1 MNIQFLFE
9 NGKGSVVD
17 EYGRPEPM
25 DYIVDEEQFRLETL
39 SSHTQYLAQ
48 LPLESE
54 KRIDAM
60 QVEKEAKPNG
70 DVVMR
75 ETSVKRNYTRYSD
88 QDKVRFFKLLFE
100 RCLSAAAAAKQ
111 LGIHV
116 RTAQKWAAQYEKDPD
131 SIFEKGRKT
140 GRPRILHDEHKN
152 AILECIDENPSI
164 VLDEVM
170 KKLKQMFTE
179 LKVSKTTFMAW
190 SKKGTAAVVT
200 VPKTR
205 ATTTTILGAISA
217 EGLIK
222 CSLRLPQPP
231 SNKKRKRGYGVGQM
245 SKGTVMEHYI
255 SFLKATMNKMDRFPH
270 MKGHYIVMDNA
281 PIHTSENIAK
291 YVESRGY
298 RCTYLP
304 PYPPELNP
312 IEQFWS
318 VVKSKVKHK
327 KFLEKEALMTR
338 ISGASNSLKLSD
350 FKGILEYQSRTNEG
364 FVCPTCNKRL
374 ASTRRFK
381 DHLKQ
386 HDLSLDFTVKNVR
399 STLDEENKNKD
410 DTPSDMEEYYD
421 EQLDAL
427 SQLLPPPPLVIDDA
441 SVQRKKRKTLSF
453 TETILAA
460 SDAIAT
466 DNQSQQ
472 DKIKLAQVGR

>member
-17 EYGRPEPM
+17 EYGRPKPV
-25 DYIVDEEQFRLETL
+25 DYIIDEEQFRLETL
-39 SSHTQYLAQ
+39 SSHTQYLSQ

-70 DVVMR
+70 DVIMR
-75 ETSVKRNYTRYSD
+75 ETSVKRNYTHYSD

-100 RCLSAAAAAKQ
+100 RCLSAASAATQ

-116 RTAQKWAAQYEKDPD
+116 RTAQKWAKQYEKDPD
-131 SIFEKGRKT
+131 SIFEKRRKT
-140 GRPRILHDEHKN
+140 GRPHILHDEHKK

-179 LKVSKTTFMAW
+179 LKVSKTTLFDFVKQHCNLSLKKARLQPKDRNSEEKIQERLDWIRKWEKTDMNFTRNCVFLDESAFHINLKRSMAW
-190 SKKGTAAVVT
+190 SKKGTPAVVT

-231 SNKKRKRGYGVGQM
+231 SNKKRKRGDGIERV
-245 SKGTVMEHYI
+245 SKGTVTGHYVT
-255 SFLKATMNKMDRFPH
+255 FLKATMDEMDQYPH
-270 MKGHYIVMDNA
+270 MKGHYLVMDNA
-281 PIHTSENIAK
+281 PIHTSEDIAK

-298 RCTYLP
+298 RCVYLP
-304 PYPPELNP
+304 PYSPELNP

-318 VVKSKVKHK
+318 VVKSKVKRN
-327 KFLEKEALMTR
+327 KFLEKETLMAR
-338 ISGASNSLKLSD
+338 ITEASNSLKLSD
-350 FKGILEYQSRTNEG
+350 FKGIVGYSHKCL
-364 FVCPTCNKRL
+364 NKCRN
-374 ASTRRFK
+374 R
-381 DHLKQ
+381 Q
-386 HDLSLDFTVKNVR
+386 
-399 STLDEENKNKD
+399 
-410 DTPSDMEEYYD
+410 
-421 EQLDAL
+421 AL
-427 SQLLPPPPLVIDDA
+427 
-441 SVQRKKRKTLSF
+441 
-453 TETILAA
+453 
-460 SDAIAT
+460 
-466 DNQSQQ
+466 
-472 DKIKLAQVGR
+472 